1 MTFLNFID
9 TGFIITFSLLILFSG
24 AIILYCYKRLNLLEN
39 SVIEHGKI
47 LQNFIINYNNQIL
60 ANKKFPDNM
69 IQRNNSEY
77 IDSNNENN
85 ENNENIKNV
94 FIEEE
99 SKISI
104 SDEESDNE
112 ESEDEESDNEESD
125 NEESDNEESE
135 NEDEVIN
142 TDNNTSTN
150 DDDNDD
156 NDDDKLKIIES
167 VINDDILVEDLDNNE
182 NLKIDLTNT
191 DTLSLD
197 INITSKIIN
206 LEETSELELEDK
218 NNEKKNYSKMK
229 VDDLRSLAVTKSLT
243 DNENALKMKKNDLIK
258 LLQNID

>member
-69 IQRNNSEY
+69 IQRNNQEY
-77 IDSNNENN
+77 IDSNIENN

-112 ESEDEESDNEESD
+112 ESVNEESD
-125 NEESDNEESE
+125 NEESD

-150 DDDNDD
+150 DDD